1 MIVPLDLLEYGEGR
15 RQRPRE
21 IEKNYFLLFILI
33 YTKFL
38 RVKGFTYALLNL
50 PLTDKG
56 VLKE

>member
-15 RQRPRE
+15 RQRQRE

-38 RVKGFTYALLNL
+38 RVKEFTHPSFKCAPNR
-50 PLTDKG
+50 
-56 VLKE
+56 